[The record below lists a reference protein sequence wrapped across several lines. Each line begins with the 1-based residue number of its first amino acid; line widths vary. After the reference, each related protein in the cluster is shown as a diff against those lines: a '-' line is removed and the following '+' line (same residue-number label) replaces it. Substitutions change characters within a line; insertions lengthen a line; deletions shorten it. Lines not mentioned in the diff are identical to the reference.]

1 VAGGQPK
8 ARVRRAATKVG
19 FCTIIVAGG
28 LVWYWAQGAV
38 PAPVPKSQAR
48 AAVPVSVV
56 PAVRQ
61 DVPVYLSGLG
71 TVQAS
76 YTVGIHAQVDGKLQ
90 EVFFTEGQNVRKGD
104 LLAKVDPR
112 LYQAALDQARAK
124 KAQDA
129 ALLYSA
135 QRDLDRFKTL
145 ALKAIESQ
153 QNVDR
158 QQGSVDQLKAAIAAD
173 EAMIET
179 AQTQLDYT
187 NITAPSD
194 GRIGMRLIDPG
205 NIVHAADSAS
215 IATLTLTRPCAV
227 LFTLPARAL
236 EDVRAAMARGRVE
249 VVAYDADNA
258 RALSAGNLLL
268 VDNTIDQSTA
278 TIRLK
283 AIFQN
288 EDDRLWP
295 GQFVNVRV
303 LLATRSNVVVIPP
316 TAVQRGPNG
325 VFTWVVT
332 ERQTV
337 EPHPIE
343 VASATKEMAIVASG
357 LQAGELVVTGGQYKL
372 KRDAQVTA
380 TAPLTANAG
389 H

>member
-1 VAGGQPK
+1 MAGRQVK
-8 ARVRRAATKVG
+8 SRVRVATAVG

-28 LVWYWAQGAV
+28 LGWYWVQESV
-38 PAPVPKSQAR
+38 PAPVLKSQAR

-61 DVPVYLSGLG
+61 DVPIYLSGLG

-76 YTVGIHAQVDGKLQ
+76 YTVAIHSQVDGKLQ
-90 EVFFTEGQNVRKGD
+90 EVFFTEGQSVRKGD
-104 LLAKVDPR
+104 LLAKIDPR

-124 KAQDA
+124 KAQDE

-135 QRDLDRFKTL
+135 QRDLERFKTL

-158 QQGSVDQLKAAIAAD
+158 QQGNVEQLKAAIAAD

-179 AQTQLDYT
+179 AQTKLDYT
-187 NITAPSD
+187 NITSPSD

-205 NIVHAADSAS
+205 NIVHAADTAS
-215 IATLTLTRPCAV
+215 IATLTLTRPSAV

-236 EDVRAAMARGRVE
+236 EDVRAAMARGPVE

-258 RALSAGNLLL
+258 RALSAGKLLL
-268 VDNTIDQSTA
+268 VDNAIDQSTA

-295 GQFVNVRV
+295 GQFVNARV

-316 TAVQRGPNG
+316 TAVQRGPDG
-325 VFTWVVT
+325 AFTWVVT

-372 KRDAQVTA
+372 KRDAQVMA

>member
-1 VAGGQPK
+1 
-8 ARVRRAATKVG
+8 
-19 FCTIIVAGG
+19 
-28 LVWYWAQGAV
+28 
-38 PAPVPKSQAR
+38 
-48 AAVPVSVV
+48 VSVV